1 MVRNSRGY
9 AIPLNPPGSRSSD
22 HCRVLVVDD
31 DLATVETMAA
41 VIKACGHEVR
51 CAINGVAAIDVAK
64 HFWPD
69 VVVLDVH
76 LPDVSGDKVARLLK
90 LEPGLENVRVIAIS
104 GDDRMRAP
112 ALRAGCTEFHA
123 KPISLQLLESFL
135 HK

>member
-1 MVRNSRGY
+1 M
-9 AIPLNPPGSRSSD
+9 
-22 HCRVLVVDD
+22 LVVDD
-31 DLATVETMAA
+31 DLDTVEAMAA
-41 VIKACGHEVR
+41 VIKAYGHEVR

-64 HFWPD
+64 RFFPD

-76 LPDVSGDKVARLLK
+76 LPDVPGDKIARQLK

-104 GDDRMRAP
+104 GDDHMRAP

-135 HK
+135 HR